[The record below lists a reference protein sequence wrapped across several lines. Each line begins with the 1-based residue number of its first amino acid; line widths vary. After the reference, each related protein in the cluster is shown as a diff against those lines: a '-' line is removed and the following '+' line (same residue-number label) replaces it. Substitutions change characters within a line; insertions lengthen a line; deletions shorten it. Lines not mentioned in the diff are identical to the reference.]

1 MIDATSKASDAAGLN
16 MEEAVAEAKDA
27 LVHVKLAP
35 SSIEPMQGTVD
46 ASVAVVANINSLAT
60 TWGPLLEKVEWFTK
74 FVDEIA
80 RVSGRTDEFSTVSD
94 SRGDRIS
101 RSTHT
106 LIWHGASSL
115 LCPRFVLRR
124 LYIFILI

>member
-80 RVSGRTDEFSTVSD
+80 RVSGRTDELSAFSD
-94 SRGDRIS
+94 S
-101 RSTHT
+101 
-106 LIWHGASSL
+106 
-115 LCPRFVLRR
+115 
-124 LYIFILI
+124 